1 MDTLRSFK
9 RCGANGVYR
18 QMSCQGITRKSA
30 VLYKKFL
37 SKMKHIIRVIVL
49 DIDYLKKGLDTPPL
63 GVWNLGPSMKK
74 GVYFKN
80 SL

>member
-1 MDTLRSFK
+1 MAL
-9 RCGANGVYR
+9 
-18 QMSCQGITRKSA
+18 QWH
-30 VLYKKFL
+30 
-37 SKMKHIIRVIVL
+37 HIGKYAIMIQNDL
-49 DIDYLKKGLDTPPL
+49 NIGKTIDYLKKGLDTPPL